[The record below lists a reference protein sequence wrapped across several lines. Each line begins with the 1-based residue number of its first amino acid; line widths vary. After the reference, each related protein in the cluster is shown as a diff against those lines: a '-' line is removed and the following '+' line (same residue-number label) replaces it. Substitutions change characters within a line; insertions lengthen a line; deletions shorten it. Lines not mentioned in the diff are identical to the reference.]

1 MVAKRETSGST
12 QRRRPR
18 RTIASKSRSRA
29 RAATATTAKLTT
41 TTAEKEIEYK
51 MIEKKA
57 YCQIGLWCTLDNA
70 VCGFD
75 KFSRGAFRS
84 RA

>member
-29 RAATATTAKLTT
+29 RAATATTAKLT

>member
-41 TTAEKEIEYK
+41 TATAEKEIEYK

-75 KFSRGAFRS
+75 KFSRGA
-84 RA
+84 AALP